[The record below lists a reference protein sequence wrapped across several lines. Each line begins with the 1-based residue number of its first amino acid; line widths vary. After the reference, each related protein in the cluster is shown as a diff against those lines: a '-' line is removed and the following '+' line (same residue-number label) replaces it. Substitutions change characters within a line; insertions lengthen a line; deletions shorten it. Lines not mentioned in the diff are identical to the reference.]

1 MTSVVISQPHLFPWK
16 GFFELVTSADIYVH
30 LDDAQFSK
38 GSFTNRIQIKHPSGI
53 KWMTIP
59 LKGKGQFQPIN
70 RLEAAAGDWKRQHR
84 ELVCQS
90 LAGALFIKDA
100 LHLFDRVYKVDPL
113 VELLIASV
121 ELSAASLALK
131 KPSRWLRSSQLEIHG
146 SSWERVLS
154 IVKAVGG
161 RRYVTA
167 HGAANYL
174 DHQAFEAQG
183 ISVEYVDYSQE
194 SYSQLH
200 GSFTPYVSVL
210 DLVANLGPRAND
222 AIRPKTIPWQ
232 EFLMR

>member
-1 MTSVVISQPHLFPWK
+1 M
-16 GFFELVTSADIYVH
+16 
-30 LDDAQFSK
+30 
-38 GSFTNRIQIKHPSGI
+38 
-53 KWMTIP
+53 
-59 LKGKGQFQPIN
+59 
-70 RLEAAAGDWKRQHR
+70 
-84 ELVCQS
+84 
-90 LAGALFIKDA
+90 
-100 LHLFDRVYKVDPL
+100 
-113 VELLIASV
+113 
-121 ELSAASLALK
+121 
-131 KPSRWLRSSQLEIHG
+131 RSSQLEIHG